1 MDKTKRAGG
10 GEPPK
15 ASIITGLKSFV
26 QRLEFKR
33 RGEEITTQARE
44 VEQKMSIRAKIS
56 VSLLVVILL
65 ILPVVGMTLHYFGQ
79 MRKKVDTIAR
89 TDAKLIDLASRID
102 EGMLLAKRAESNFIL
117 LRDSLYVE
125 RNQRATKGILELCTE
140 GKEIAADEQ
149 AAFQDI
155 AEQTT
160 RYQDAFAALVGSYQG
175 KGIQEQLSA
184 LRQGFTTKFT
194 ETMTRYNDMLAAARK
209 ESVEARRDSL
219 INEANRYLQGFSIDD
234 LIVGLQSKRD
244 PEMTL
249 LSQILGETSENVRS
263 LANELEQRS
272 WRQVEQH
279 RQESEV
285 LVARAQRNIS
295 VVLILTI
302 LVSAYLLF
310 ILPSRIVK
318 PISAITNIIRRA
330 EQGDY
335 EATAKSASED
345 EVGQLALFLN
355 RMLRQVRTHDSL
367 KTEKI
372 FTQQKKVEA
381 LADAMTE
388 GVLILNHEREITLV
402 NRTLEQRLG
411 WQSEVMDKP
420 LGAVDSKGE
429 LTAAVQEVLDG
440 VRDFESKQ
448 VLLQGA
454 DGKTSPFTAQI
465 RLLRRGQAAVFAIL
479 IIMT

>member
-1 MDKTKRAGG
+1 
-10 GEPPK
+10 
-15 ASIITGLKSFV
+15 
-26 QRLEFKR
+26 
-33 RGEEITTQARE
+33 
-44 VEQKMSIRAKIS
+44 
-56 VSLLVVILL
+56 
-65 ILPVVGMTLHYFGQ
+65 
-79 MRKKVDTIAR
+79 
-89 TDAKLIDLASRID
+89 
-102 EGMLLAKRAESNFIL
+102 
-117 LRDSLYVE
+117 
-125 RNQRATKGILELCTE
+125 
-140 GKEIAADEQ
+140 
-149 AAFQDI
+149 
-155 AEQTT
+155 
-160 RYQDAFAALVGSYQG
+160 
-175 KGIQEQLSA
+175 
-184 LRQGFTTKFT
+184 
-194 ETMTRYNDMLAAARK
+194 MTRYNDMLAAARK